1 MITNKMIKLF
11 LKNKKILVNKK
22 WIDLSIFFI
31 LLVQIILNRA
41 LDYINELYKNQ
52 YILYKCSNIFKLV
65 LKCILEL
72 NLYIINV

>member
-1 MITNKMIKLF
+1 MKNLF

-22 WIDLSIFFI
+22 WIVLSIFFI

-41 LDYINELYKNQ
+41 LDYIIELYKNQ
-52 YILYKCSNIFKLV
+52 YILYKCSNIFLLM

-72 NLYIINV
+72 YLYIINV